1 MRALKIV
8 TLNCVSLIVRRR
20 KQWLLNVLLKHN
32 ADVVF
37 LQETKIG
44 LEHVDDMVS
53 FFERLYKIRVTKAVG
68 HSGGTAI
75 FVRKN
80 RGITIFPTWEF
91 DRNGRISAVDLMR
104 NSEILRV
111 VSVYA
116 PNQQAER
123 KEFFVNLRQYLDTP
137 VKTIMAGDFNCV
149 TNAKDCSL
157 GLRPDSSI
165 GELN

>member
-8 TLNCVSLIVRRR
+8 TLNCVSLIARRR

-53 FFERLYKIRVTKAVG
+53 FFERLYEIRVTKAVG

-111 VSVYA
+111 VSVYMRQI
-116 PNQQAER
+116 N
-123 KEFFVNLRQYLDTP
+123 KLREKSFL
-137 VKTIMAGDFNCV
+137 
-149 TNAKDCSL
+149 
-157 GLRPDSSI
+157 
-165 GELN
+165 